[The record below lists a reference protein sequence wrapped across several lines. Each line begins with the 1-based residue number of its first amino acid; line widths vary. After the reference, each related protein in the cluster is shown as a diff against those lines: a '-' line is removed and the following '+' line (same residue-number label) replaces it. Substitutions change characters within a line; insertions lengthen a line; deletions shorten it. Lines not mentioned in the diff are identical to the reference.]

1 MLIFYLKVFGLAV
14 CEIGVKN
21 NNSVEFN
28 RSYSSLG
35 SEAKAKLVSLQ
46 QQPNMITSV
55 YKIIIFLV

>member
-28 RSYSSLG
+28 RSYSSLS
-35 SEAKAKLVSLQ
+35 SEVKVVPLQ